1 VIKVGLTGSIG
12 MGKSTTANMFKH
24 YGCPIF
30 DADQTVHRLYSR
42 GGRAINQI
50 KKFYPEAIVNESIS
64 REKLRDYIVK
74 NPEKLEI
81 LEGLIHPLVSEA
93 REDFLIA
100 NKDKAVLV
108 FDVPLLFET
117 GLNKTMDI
125 NIVVTAPHHVQYERV
140 MSREGMTET
149 TFKEILAKQMTD
161 DKKRTLADIIITT
174 DKSLEDTKNQVFKFL
189 LSIEG
194 I

>member
-1 VIKVGLTGSIG
+1 
-12 MGKSTTANMFKH
+12 
-24 YGCPIF
+24 
-30 DADQTVHRLYSR
+30 
-42 GGRAINQI
+42 
-50 KKFYPEAIVNESIS
+50 
-64 REKLRDYIVK
+64 
-74 NPEKLEI
+74 
-81 LEGLIHPLVSEA
+81 
-93 REDFLIA
+93 
-100 NKDKAVLV
+100 
-108 FDVPLLFET
+108 
-117 GLNKTMDI
+117 
-125 NIVVTAPHHVQYERV
+125 

>member
-1 VIKVGLTGSIG
+1 

-24 YGCPIF
+24 YGCPVF

-50 KKFYPEAIVNESIS
+50 KFFYPEAIVNDSIS

>member
-1 VIKVGLTGSIG
+1 
-12 MGKSTTANMFKH
+12 
-24 YGCPIF
+24 
-30 DADQTVHRLYSR
+30 
-42 GGRAINQI
+42 
-50 KKFYPEAIVNESIS
+50 
-64 REKLRDYIVK
+64 
-74 NPEKLEI
+74 
-81 LEGLIHPLVSEA
+81 
-93 REDFLIA
+93 
-100 NKDKAVLV
+100 
-108 FDVPLLFET
+108 
-117 GLNKTMDI
+117 MDI